1 MLVNTDP
8 DVPAAL
14 GVTAAA
20 GGGSS
25 VTAELSP
32 SDGPG
37 EGPCSAVG
45 SMVAYMPMAER
56 VARRYLGRGIA
67 GDDLRQVAYMGLVKA
82 ARRFD
87 PDRGDSFEAFART
100 TIRGELRRHFRDCGW
115 VVRPPRQLQE
125 LQMQVWSAQEGLSE
139 RLGRPATTEEVAREV
154 GAELRDVEEALA
166 LTGCFSTGSLDAP
179 VGAATEATI
188 QDYCGHEDP
197 GYELVELRAALRAA
211 LRHLSERDRLI
222 LRLRF
227 VDGYNQA
234 DIGRE
239 VGVCQMQVSRLLT
252 RILRDLR
259 RLMSDAAEAA

>member
-8 DVPAAL
+8 DVPGRVGFSATVGA
-14 GVTAAA
+14 
-20 GGGSS
+20 GSS
-25 VTAELSP
+25 APAGQDLG
-32 SDGPG
+32 DGPR
-37 EGPCSAVG
+37 SV
-45 SMVAYMPMAER
+45 VAYMPMAER
-56 VARRYLGRGIA
+56 VARRYVGRGIA
-67 GDDLRQVAYMGLVKA
+67 GDDLRQVAYLGLVKA

-87 PDRGDSFEAFART
+87 PARGDSFEAFART

-125 LQMQVWSAQEGLSE
+125 LQMQAWSAQEGLSE
-139 RLGRPATTEEVAREV
+139 RLGRPATTDEVAGELGVESRE
-154 GAELRDVEEALA
+154 VEEALA
-166 LTGCFSTGSLDAP
+166 LTGCFSASSLDAP
-179 VGAATEATI
+179 VGPTEATI

-197 GYELVELRAALRAA
+197 GFELVESRAMLRAA

-227 VDGYNQA
+227 VDGLNQA

-259 RLMSDAAEAA
+259 RVMTDDAEAA